1 MATQAALADGLPAE
15 SRSKRRITGQKYPD
29 EILMLA
35 LILDT
40 VRGIAWRQTENG
52 VLGKNPPPSMYEVLT
67 GQKQTEPER
76 DFMVYGSGED
86 FEAARNEI
94 LRRGGYI

>member
-1 MATQAALADGLPAE
+1 
-15 SRSKRRITGQKYPD
+15 
-29 EILMLA
+29 
-35 LILDT
+35 
-40 VRGIAWRQTENG
+40 
-52 VLGKNPPPSMYEVLT
+52 MYEVLT

>member
-1 MATQAALADGLPAE
+1 
-15 SRSKRRITGQKYPD
+15 
-29 EILMLA
+29 MLA

-76 DFMVYGSGED
+76 DFVVYDSGED